1 MSVSKLEEQ
10 FAQLQ
15 LAIQEIDAR
24 LQSLDLT
31 FREKIG
37 LGLDDRP
44 NDQELLIL
52 ENNRLS
58 EADLLRKKDLL
69 ISNSEELSGQIR
81 SLQAVKA
88 MAELEVQKQQQQQQ
102 LQRKQQQQAKLI
114 NKFELAPDDFFA
126 EMYADDPE
134 WAVNKAKIYELANK
148 LVAVV
153 GCFSARTNMN
163 DLAQALV
170 ILNKTKDLASF
181 ETSQDLYTI
190 YAAAAEKIQAILDDN
205 RITDSQNAK
214 YMQN

>member
-102 LQRKQQQQAKLI
+102 LQRKQQQQAKII
-114 NKFELAPDDFFA
+114 NKFEQAPDDFFA

-134 WAVNKAKIYELANK
+134 WAVNKAKIYELTNK

-170 ILNKTKDLASF
+170 IINKAKDLASF
-181 ETSQDLYTI
+181 ETSQDLYTV